1 MAPGSPRPGRTRG
14 ARWRAGAIAAAVVL
28 AAAAAAWVILVS
40 SGWIAGQVRQILV
53 ARLQETL
60 RRPVALGGVGGDLIR
75 GIDLRDLVIAEPGGF
90 SRGVIFSADRVHVTL
105 DLAAFVRH
113 PDNPLQAV
121 TEVRLRRPRLTV
133 SRNGSGAWNLAGLL
147 ASQQAGPLGPGY
159 GGRIVIDDGLVGY
172 SDGWESPATPFV
184 SKFSRVA
191 GALDFGRSHEIA
203 FNLTARSAEGEDV
216 ACRGRYLPS
225 DGIYD
230 LDVTATNGDARRW
243 GNYIVRLRQVRWAGG
258 RFDGRVHLL
267 ITSMADGMT
276 LDYGGTVQLRDAAA
290 EYLPGHVAL
299 RGVSGELI
307 LGDGRV
313 STPGLSFDANGSAV
327 RLRGDVN
334 YPSGAAT
341 WLDLVV
347 ASPRLDL
354 GMVRSLFFPTARLG
368 LAGQA
373 SGHLWITGPVSA
385 PYLDGDVTSARGRL
399 NREAFADLR
408 ARFQYGAGV
417 LALRG
422 LTASIGGGRITGDGV
437 VGVSGGAG
445 SYAFTAATS
454 GIDVAALPALGL
466 PPIGDLTGRASGAI
480 AGVQSGGRVQVLAAV
495 SMPAG
500 SIRGVTFQDLNT
512 LVWDDGG
519 SVALDFLGVRKGA
532 SDVYA
537 SGTIAPWGGLDL
549 SLSAYGIPL
558 DQAPGWAGLPSA
570 ARPPLSVAGVANL
583 SGRLGGTLRAPVLS
597 GDVVA
602 WDGHIGPAPFDLASG
617 ALVIGPRTAET
628 SGLAVVDAAT
638 AYRVHGGI
646 AFDPPVAQ
654 NLSIEMQGVA
664 LAPWVRALA
673 PGVGIAGTVSGRL
686 AANGPLAHPAVSG
699 DVSLTG
705 GTVSGQPVDGMSARF
720 TGDGRRIRIETA
732 TARIHN
738 SRLNAS
744 GTIDLSGALDL
755 SLSADGVRLADIPSI
770 GTLGFAPDGT
780 VSLSGAVTGTLR
792 DPDLS
797 GTLVSPNLSI
807 HGQTFEASG
816 VVDYRGHTLTLSP
829 LQLSQGDQRYRV
841 TGHVYDGP
849 RPAADLTFSV
859 ERGRIDTVVA
869 AAGITPAISVRGTI
883 DGTVGLQGPLSD
895 PAAHLA
901 LSMHDGEV
909 GGVPVGTGTADLTL
923 THGTVDI
930 RKLVLSPA
938 QGQLAAQ
945 GRVELRGT
953 SDVEVSGQNLDANV
967 LRPFFH
973 TTQTL
978 AGSLNFTM
986 QWTGP
991 TDNPTAGL
999 SMEAFG
1005 AGIPGATADRMASV
1019 AFYKDGIVTIET
1031 GTIEKGA
1038 RKLLVAGTVPLVPG
1052 RFTPAPDGPLKV
1064 QVSLEDADLSLLTL
1078 FTPEIQDASGT
1089 VAGQVS
1095 IGGTVAAPLMSG
1107 TVESHGGRFRF
1118 APVATPIENVNADI
1132 AFSQSEILV
1141 RSLSATVG
1149 AGTME
1154 TQGTIGIKNL
1164 QPSTVALDLAAKGV
1178 TLQIPG
1184 LYSGGLD
1191 GTLHLGGPATQPT
1204 LAGDVTVSHGQVALA
1219 ASPAAGGGGPI
1230 PVGLDVAVK
1239 LGDNV
1244 AYAQGPVR
1252 AELSGGIHVGG
1263 TLARPALSGEIRALN
1278 GTLALFGTP
1287 YTVTDG
1293 SVVFSEA
1300 SGLNPQISAHA
1311 QAMYGDTRVFL
1322 DINGVLPSPAITWS
1336 SDPPMA
1342 QDKILALVAGTSGAS
1357 GGSPTAFLSQMVLGS
1372 ITQTL
1377 QQALRL
1383 DTLTI
1388 SYDTQSP
1395 LTLQIGKYIFKNVY
1409 LSLSEVIGRS
1419 SVTTLP
1425 SIGSLAPLN
1434 PSGQPYTVL
1443 GIQYY
1448 LSPSVSLTYNVDSL
1462 GESGVFLLTRFPF

>member
-1107 TVESHGGRFRF
+1107 TVE
-1118 APVATPIENVNADI
+1118 
-1132 AFSQSEILV
+1132 
-1141 RSLSATVG
+1141 
-1149 AGTME
+1149 
-1154 TQGTIGIKNL
+1154 
-1164 QPSTVALDLAAKGV
+1164 
-1178 TLQIPG
+1178 
-1184 LYSGGLD
+1184 
-1191 GTLHLGGPATQPT
+1191 
-1204 LAGDVTVSHGQVALA
+1204 
-1219 ASPAAGGGGPI
+1219 
-1230 PVGLDVAVK
+1230 
-1239 LGDNV
+1239 
-1244 AYAQGPVR
+1244 
-1252 AELSGGIHVGG
+1252 
-1263 TLARPALSGEIRALN
+1263 
-1278 GTLALFGTP
+1278 
-1287 YTVTDG
+1287 
-1293 SVVFSEA
+1293 
-1300 SGLNPQISAHA
+1300 
-1311 QAMYGDTRVFL
+1311 
-1322 DINGVLPSPAITWS
+1322 
-1336 SDPPMA
+1336 
-1342 QDKILALVAGTSGAS
+1342 
-1357 GGSPTAFLSQMVLGS
+1357 
-1372 ITQTL
+1372 
-1377 QQALRL
+1377 
-1383 DTLTI
+1383 
-1388 SYDTQSP
+1388 
-1395 LTLQIGKYIFKNVY
+1395 
-1409 LSLSEVIGRS
+1409 
-1419 SVTTLP
+1419 
-1425 SIGSLAPLN
+1425 
-1434 PSGQPYTVL
+1434 
-1443 GIQYY
+1443 
-1448 LSPSVSLTYNVDSL
+1448 
-1462 GESGVFLLTRFPF
+1462 